1 MFKKQN
7 KTVAAL
13 MAQFQTI
20 ADDLQKI
27 ISDQDEVIANNEIA
41 RLEAE
46 GNIAAAQVE
55 QERAQSVITNIIN
68 LIK

>member
-1 MFKKQN
+1 MFKKQD
-7 KTVAAL
+7 KTVASVL
-13 MAQFQTI
+13 AQFQTI

-27 ISDQDEVIANNEIA
+27 ITDQEEVIANNEIA

-55 QERAQSVITNIIN
+55 QERAQSAITNIIN